1 MIEKVG
7 QSNLLDGCDQVVI
20 YGANGWMG
28 RSALDFLSSIS
39 LSATKRKVLLIG
51 SRSSSLEINKE
62 IFEINDPAEG
72 LKKIEKNAIFYN
84 AAFIRREFLQ
94 KMTPKEYLH
103 KNEEIAKLPI
113 NALRGKK
120 LFSFINLSS
129 GVARNLDLD
138 SGINPID
145 DYARLKKDLELE
157 YADLGSKNDTAIIN
171 CRIFSLSGSYLNEFE
186 NLAISSF
193 IKQAKEHNRMT
204 VLSPNTK
211 RTYIDATNL
220 AETLLTVGSKGKD
233 SSFDSGGA
241 LVTMRELAE
250 SIKVALNKDKCE
262 LTLGN
267 EESPDYFGD
276 YEEFNAMASNVGQ
289 NLYGI
294 GDQILRTLKA
304 FN

>member
-7 QSNLLDGCDQVVI
+7 QSNLLDRCDQVVI

-39 LSATKRKVLLIG
+39 PSATKRKVLLIG
-51 SRSSSLEINKE
+51 SRSSNLEIGNE
-62 IFEINDPAEG
+62 IFEINDPVTG
-72 LKKIEKNAIFYN
+72 FRKIEMNAIFFN
-84 AAFIRREFLQ
+84 AAFIRREYLQ
-94 KMTPKEYLH
+94 KMKSEEYLH

-129 GVARNLDLD
+129 GVARNLDQD
-138 SGINPID
+138 SGLNPTD
-145 DYARLKKDLELE
+145 KYARLKKDLELE
-157 YADLGSKNDTAIIN
+157 YAELGSKNDTAIIN

-193 IKQAKEHNRMT
+193 IKQAKEHNRIK

-220 AETLLTVGSKGKD
+220 AETLLTVGSKGKA

-241 LVTMRELAE
+241 LVTMHELAE
-250 SIKVALNKDKCE
+250 SIKVALNKDNCE

-276 YEEFNAMASNVGQ
+276 YKEFNVMASNVGQ